1 MDEKALAVRIL
12 AALLDEPDIEHVA
25 KLPFGK
31 LSFAS
36 LPNMNLGCAM
46 NRVAAEAARIA
57 KEARVDA
64 LREARDAVRMRF
76 IADSESDDDDNY
88 NCGVADSA
96 HAIQAL
102 IDAETAPEKEEGL

>member
-57 KEARVDA
+57 KEVRVEA
-64 LREARDAVRMRF
+64 IAACWAAGSTKGCREAL
-76 IADSESDDDDNY
+76 
-88 NCGVADSA
+88 
-96 HAIQAL
+96 QQL
-102 IDAETAPEKEEGL
+102 IDAETAPEKPDE

>member
-64 LREARDAVRMRF
+64 LREARDCQPSTAENPNEDIYQRGRF
-76 IADSESDDDDNY
+76 D
-88 NCGVADSA
+88 GVFEYATD
-96 HAIQAL
+96 IQAL
-102 IDAETAPEKEEGL
+102 IDAETAPKGE